1 MKCKS
6 RKGSVMYTDMPEDQ
20 LRRYRGSVVEP
31 ADFDDFWS
39 TTLSEAR
46 ER

>member
-1 MKCKS
+1 
-6 RKGSVMYTDMPEDQ
+6 MYADMPEDQ

-46 ER
+46 QMYPLDVMVHQ